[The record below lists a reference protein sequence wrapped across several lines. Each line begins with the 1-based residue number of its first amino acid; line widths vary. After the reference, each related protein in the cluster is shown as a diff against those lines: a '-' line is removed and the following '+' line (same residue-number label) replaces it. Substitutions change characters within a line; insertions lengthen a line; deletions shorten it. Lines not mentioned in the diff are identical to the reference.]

1 MNFESADLND
11 YRLRILFCYKVSRH
25 LEKNFSE
32 FLFLLLFRFTFYS
45 NFFSLKNAA
54 FERERERE
62 IDCDA
67 FDLFLNSALL
77 LSNCD

>member
-11 YRLRILFCYKVSRH
+11 YRLRILFCFKVSRH

-45 NFFSLKNAA
+45 NFFSRKNAA
-54 FERERERE
+54 FERERE
-62 IDCDA
+62 IDSDA